1 MFLYSLFSDK
11 KYHFRVFL
19 FVLIF
24 LSILATFLYGTQLFA
39 GDDYYFHN
47 ARFEALMQSLKD
59 GTFPSY
65 IDYTGMYGYG
75 YLIKPFYSDFILIPY
90 AILGNITSKEFAYIF
105 LLFSMTV
112 LCGIFMYITV
122 NKIYK
127 SSYAAAIS
135 ALLYTFALYRLLDV
149 YHRAALGEALS
160 FTFLPIVFLGLHY
173 IIKGD
178 YKKWYVITIGF
189 SLMILTHVLSSVLL
203 FITVIIVLIV
213 YYKDLL
219 KEPKRIYYLI
229 LAGLVTFII
238 AGYYIFPFFEQV
250 LSNTFYFQKFKTS
263 PYAFSQSRLSI
274 SEIFRDMADGFI
286 FIKGGSRT
294 GLLLILPLIV
304 RFFIKKSDD
313 MKYLRAADIGVL
325 IALFYIF
332 MTSTLIPW
340 DRAPLAYLSF
350 IQFTW
355 RLYEFVCYF
364 FAVAGG
370 YYLYL
375 VCKSSKSRII
385 VFLSLISFISC
396 AIIID
401 AKEYKE
407 VKLPIRSD
415 KSLNEKN
422 HYIKAGM
429 EYVPA
434 RTPLPDPFVLERKD
448 SVFHQQNGTIIS
460 DFERNR
466 NVVEF
471 TVFTNQKDSLEL
483 PLIYY
488 KGYSASLNGK
498 DIPVTESAHG
508 LVQVVVDQ
516 SGRVEAYYSGTLVQ
530 KLSFYT
536 TILSIFALCGYIY
549 LQNKK
554 RKHTNN

>member
-1 MFLYSLFSDK
+1 MSLYSLLSDK
-11 KYHFRVFL
+11 RYQFRIFL
-19 FVLIF
+19 FVLVS
-24 LSILATFLYGTQLFA
+24 LSILATFLYGNQLFG

-90 AILGNITSKEFAYIF
+90 AALGNVTSKEFAYIF
-105 LLFSMTV
+105 LLFSMTI

-122 NKIYK
+122 NKVYK

-173 IIKGD
+173 IVKGD
-178 YKKWYVITIGF
+178 YRKWYIITIGF

-203 FITVIIVLIV
+203 FITVIIILLIS
-213 YYKDLL
+213 YKDLL

-229 LAGLVTFII
+229 LAGFVTFII
-238 AGYYIFPFFEQV
+238 AGYYIFPFLEQIF
-250 LSNTFYFQKFKTS
+250 SNTFYFQKFKTS
-263 PYAFSQSRLSI
+263 PYIFSLSRLSI
-274 SEIFRDMADGFI
+274 PEIFRDMADGFSL
-286 FIKGGSRT
+286 IKGGSKT
-294 GLLLILPLIV
+294 GLLLVLPVLL
-304 RFFIKKSDD
+304 RFFIKKTDKT
-313 MKYLRAADIGVL
+313 KYLKSVDIGVIIGL
-325 IALFYIF
+325 LYIL

-340 DRAPLAYLSF
+340 DRIPLAYMSF

-375 VCKSSKSRII
+375 LCKSNKSKII
-385 VFLSLISFISC
+385 AFSSLVILTSLV
-396 AIIID
+396 IIID
-401 AKEYKE
+401 AKNYKE
-407 VKLPIRSD
+407 MKLPARSD
-415 KSLNEKN
+415 KNLNEEN
-422 HYIKAGM
+422 HYVKAGM

-448 SVFHQQNGTIIS
+448 SVLYQQNETVIS
-460 DFERNR
+460 DFKRNK
-466 NVVEF
+466 NIVEF
-471 TVFTNQKDSLEL
+471 TVTTHQPDSLEL

-488 KGYSASLNGK
+488 KGYSASLDGK
-498 DIPVTESAHG
+498 DIPVTQSSHG
-508 LVQVVVDQ
+508 LVQVPVDQ
-516 SGRVEAYYSGTLVQ
+516 SGRVEACYKGTLIQ
-530 KLSFYT
+530 KLSFCT
-536 TILSIFALCGYIY
+536 TILSIFALCGYIFV
-549 LQNKK
+549 QNRK
-554 RKHTNN
+554 RKHLK